1 MSEMRTLGDVTV
13 MIRTGVVQFFH
24 GIPKPTVGKADVLA
38 DFWEVGDTKGGAK
51 PFHHI
56 HHGNAVKTQRVI
68 FDFKLGLWPIERL
81 VHQIKILQFHCKNLR
96 GKTLKKAASARRY
109 QRRQVF
115 SMTDQ
120 IRKANAHPRRFE
132 TMRWRSAFH

>member
-1 MSEMRTLGDVTV
+1 MV
-13 MIRTGVVQFFH
+13 RTGVVEFFH
-24 GIPKPTVGKADVLA
+24 GIPKPTVRKADVLA
-38 DFWEVGDTKGGAK
+38 DFGEVGDAKGGAES
-51 PFHHI
+51 FHHI
-56 HHGNAVKTQRVI
+56 HHGNAVETQCVV
-68 FDFKLGLWPIERL
+68 FDFELGLWPIERL

-109 QRRQVF
+109 QRGQVF